1 MCALMHELDRVWV
14 CLCGHA
20 SPRVCVCVCLP
31 DSPNC
36 PNRLSQGWKEKP
48 ETEVKTEDEKLAEEE
63 IKTGSRVA
71 AGGTE
76 KI

>member
-1 MCALMHELDRVWV
+1 MCALMHELD
-14 CLCGHA
+14 H
-20 SPRVCVCVCLP
+20 VCVCACVCV
-31 DSPNC
+31 
-36 PNRLSQGWKEKP
+36 LSRACVCVFLIAHTVPPGNLMAGKRKR
-48 ETEVKTEDEKLAEEE
+48 ETEQKREDEKLAEEE